1 MPNIVIIRKICIIVY
16 RVVSSTYAC
25 SHIAGGSPYRCRK
38 SVPDCER
45 ACTSFSWC
53 IGYSRY
59 STGTTPMCHFMSSV
73 GSCPSD
79 MEGLGNDIPTSS
91 DDLIP
96 SSMPNWNCV
105 AKVFGRI

>member
-25 SHIAGGSPYRCRK
+25 SHIAGGDPYRCRK

-53 IGYSRY
+53 VGYGRY
-59 STGTTPMCHFMSSV
+59 GTGTTPMCHFMSST
-73 GSCPSD
+73 GSCPND
-79 MEGLGNDIPTSS
+79 MEALGNDIPTSS

-96 SSMPNWNCV
+96 SSFPGWNCV